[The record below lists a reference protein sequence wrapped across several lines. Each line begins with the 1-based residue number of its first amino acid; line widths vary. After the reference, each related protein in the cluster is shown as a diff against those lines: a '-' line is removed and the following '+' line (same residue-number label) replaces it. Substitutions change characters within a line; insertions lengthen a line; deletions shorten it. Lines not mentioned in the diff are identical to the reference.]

1 MADLHPIA
9 PDAPHVSLAPAVF
22 VTGKGGV
29 GKTVVAAGLA
39 LAAADRDGRAVY
51 VEFGDGESGQRA
63 FSGSGRGVEHI
74 VLDPAKAVVA
84 AAAGLFG
91 SQRLARLALD
101 NFAMRPLLDAAP
113 AIRELALLELARK
126 LVAERPGQ
134 RVVFDM
140 PATGH
145 SIAWLTVVREVR
157 EVTAR
162 GPLHDLCTK
171 IETQLL
177 CPSRASIVVVT
188 LPERLVLAE
197 TVTLCET
204 IERDIG
210 LPVDRLVVNRVPTPL
225 PDRAL
230 GEALSLASNEGP
242 TAAAARRLAT
252 YLDERTSVRR
262 EVLDALESTIHVRE
276 GRGDQGLTL
285 LPLDPGEP
293 KAQTIADWL
302 RNAEAA

>member
-1 MADLHPIA
+1 MHSIA

-51 VEFGDGESGQRA
+51 VEFGDGESGERA
-63 FSGSGRGVEHI
+63 FGGSGSGVEHI

-91 SQRLARLALD
+91 SPRLAKLALD

-210 LPVDRLVVNRVPTPL
+210 LPVDRLIVNRVPTPL

-302 RNAEAA
+302 RHAEAA